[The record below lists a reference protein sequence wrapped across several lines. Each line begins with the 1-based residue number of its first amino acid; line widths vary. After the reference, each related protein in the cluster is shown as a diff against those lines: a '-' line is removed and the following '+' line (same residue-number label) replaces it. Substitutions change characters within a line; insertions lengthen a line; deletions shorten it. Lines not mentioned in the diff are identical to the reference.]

1 MHDIS
6 METATMPPTP
16 TLADFPEIRRLFNFR
31 AIKYLSYA
39 AAGCFAFS
47 QALSIYNTGSLYVPG
62 LAPLILLPLI
72 SAPRITEL
80 LLKKALSKLSMQT
93 IAAEHSPWH
102 GDIFAARVASPL
114 PSQMAY
120 ERIARYLAECKLPIY
135 GDTGHPFSYG
145 NGVIMEARIQESS
158 QLGAT
163 VTLLELSR
171 HNSGG
176 RAKDLVARLT
186 A

>member
-1 MHDIS
+1 
-6 METATMPPTP
+6 METATMPLP

-39 AAGCFAFS
+39 TAGCLAIS

-62 LAPLILLPLI
+62 LTPLILLPLI
-72 SAPRITEL
+72 NLPRVTES

-93 IAAEHSPWH
+93 LVTERTLWH

-114 PSQMAY
+114 PSQMAS
-120 ERIARYLAECKLPIY
+120 ERIAQYLAECKLPIY
-135 GDTGHPFSYG
+135 GDTGHLFSYG
-145 NGVIMEARIQESS
+145 NGVVVEARIQERIQESS
-158 QLGAT
+158 QLGVT

>member
-1 MHDIS
+1 MHDIF

-39 AAGCFAFS
+39 VAGCLAIS

-62 LAPLILLPLI
+62 LTPLILLPLI
-72 SAPRITEL
+72 NLPRVTES

-93 IAAEHSPWH
+93 LVTERTLWH

-114 PSQMAY
+114 PSQMAS
-120 ERIARYLAECKLPIY
+120 ERIAQYLAECKLPIY
-135 GDTGHPFSYG
+135 GDTGHLFSYG
-145 NGVIMEARIQESS
+145 NGVVMEAMIQESS
-158 QLGAT
+158 RLGAT